1 MTESNLY
8 GLQWGSQTDIKLN
21 NMELEKSCQNDGL
34 STSLLRF
41 VKFKHKNLINNIFR

>member
-8 GLQWGSQTDIKLN
+8 GLQWGSQTDIKIN
-21 NMELEKSCQNDGL
+21 NMDLEKSYQKDTV

-41 VKFKHKNLINNIFR
+41 VKYKFKKLFLLYF